1 MGVSIWGYLSDLD
14 CGIIRCRAS
23 GSESVNVKTEI
34 RKVCRMA
41 DKEGLEFLASI
52 RGQMLMAQALYVA
65 IDTLEKVKPYMR
77 EDSNIA
83 DMKFLQETVF
93 TFPTE
98 AFEPTVLSQFGKL

>member
-1 MGVSIWGYLSDLD
+1 
-14 CGIIRCRAS
+14 
-23 GSESVNVKTEI
+23 
-34 RKVCRMA
+34 
-41 DKEGLEFLASI
+41 
-52 RGQMLMAQALYVA
+52 MAQALYVA